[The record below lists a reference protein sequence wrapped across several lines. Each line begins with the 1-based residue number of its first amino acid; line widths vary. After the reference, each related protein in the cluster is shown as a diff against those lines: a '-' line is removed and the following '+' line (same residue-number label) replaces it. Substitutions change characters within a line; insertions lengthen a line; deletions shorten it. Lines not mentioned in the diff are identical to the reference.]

1 MPAPRDDS
9 GVLPAPRD
17 ASGAFPAQRED
28 SAVLFDDTQGDMSRS
43 SAGEDMPLLCTS
55 GDVLTHKEKLT
66 CVFGRPLRALNLP
79 GLKRSYD
86 LLGQAEEVRAKKA
99 KVLLARSTVE
109 RLREEVLEKQ
119 CELNTAEKAYDAS
132 IEEEF
137 KSSVS
142 LLKRTEDWSHDAF

>member
-9 GVLPAPRD
+9 SVLPAPRD

-28 SAVLFDDTQGDMSRS
+28 SEVLFDDTQGGS

-66 CVFGRPLRALNLP
+66 CVFGTPLRALNLP

-86 LLGQAEEVRAKKA
+86 VFAQAEEVRAKKA